1 MSADTTQGTGLG
13 AAQTTRGPNGGKDTF
28 YANIDVLTKLND
40 LPQVIVNEDYTLELS
55 DSGKH
60 LYITGGNDVEIPL
73 NSTVPFKIGT
83 TITLVSSGSD
93 VYFNKENNS
102 TILLYGSEGN
112 AAGVDSDNWAFNSRC
127 VATLLKVDQNTWHL
141 FGQGLFID

>member
-13 AAQTTRGPNGGKDTF
+13 AAQTTRGPNGGKGAF
-28 YANIDVLTKLND
+28 YANVDVLTKLND
-40 LPQVIVNEDYTLELS
+40 LPQVIVNEDYALKLS

-60 LYITGGNDVEIPL
+60 LYITAGNNIEIPL

-93 VYFNKENNS
+93 IYLDKENNT
-102 TILLYGSEGN
+102 TILLYGNEGT
-112 AAGVDSDNWAFNSRC
+112 ASGEESDSWAFNARC
-127 VATLLKVDQNTWHL
+127 VVTLLKVDQNTWHL

>member
-1 MSADTTQGTGLG
+1 MAADTTEGTGLG
-13 AAQTTRGPNGGKDTF
+13 AAKTSRGPNGGKGTF

-40 LPQVIVNEDYTLELS
+40 LPQVIVNDDYTLELS

-60 LYITGGNDVEIPL
+60 LYVTGSHNIEIPL
-73 NSTVPFKIGT
+73 SSTVPFKIGT

-93 VYFNKENNS
+93 IYFDKENNT
-102 TILLYGSEGN
+102 TILLYGNEGTAN
-112 AAGVDSDNWAFNSRC
+112 GEDSDNWAFNARC
-127 VATLLKVDQNTWHL
+127 VVTLLKVDQDTWHL

>member
-13 AAQTTRGPNGGKDTF
+13 AAKTTRGPNGGKDTF

-40 LPQVIVNEDYTLELS
+40 LPQVIVNENYTLKLS

-60 LYITGGNDVEIPL
+60 LYITGSHNITIPL
-73 NSTVPFKIGT
+73 SSTVPFKIGT

-93 VYFNKENNS
+93 IYFNKEDVG
-102 TILLYGSEGN
+102 TIRLYGSEGN
-112 AAGVDSDNWAFNSRC
+112 ANGVNSNDWAFNSRC

-141 FGQGLFID
+141 FGQGIFID